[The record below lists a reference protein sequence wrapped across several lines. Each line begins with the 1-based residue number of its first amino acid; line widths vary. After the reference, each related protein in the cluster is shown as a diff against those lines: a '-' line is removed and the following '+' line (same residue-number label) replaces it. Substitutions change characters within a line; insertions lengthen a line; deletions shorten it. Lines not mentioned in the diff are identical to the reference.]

1 MKKLKEIDLS
11 KLILLYIAVN
21 PVFDMMYTLFVDFS
35 GMGDYG
41 AFAPNQIF
49 RILFIVLLLLNIKKI
64 RDFFMLVIIGVYL
77 LITLMIQNYLG
88 YTLSVLTNIN
98 LIGKVIY
105 FVATLIVI
113 SKLLQMNI
121 LSEKKLIKSLT
132 VSAVIISVS
141 ILISPFGLG
150 YKGYDYIFSFRG
162 LFGYANF
169 VSGCLLGILPILMYL
184 YKGRIRVV
192 LILMDYV
199 SLLLL
204 GSKASVVGG
213 TGIIVIMLCYCL
225 KYELSISLR
234 ALLKQKKIRIIFSV
248 IISCLAGV
256 MGIYLSKQIQYFID
270 SQYSVI
276 NFLTSH
282 RVLQT
287 EYAAEFISKLD
298 KGKALTILFGL
309 GSSKVAQILNE
320 RIASFYT
327 IEQDYNGI
335 MFYFGVIA
343 FLMLCIYTIKIIYM
357 IWQLL
362 KKNCQKNFPFALS
375 FIVMLFQSIL
385 VGHVIYVPLASVYF
399 ASVISI
405 ITNHYLEISQ
415 KENRE
420 SKI

>member
-1 MKKLKEIDLS
+1 
-11 KLILLYIAVN
+11 
-21 PVFDMMYTLFVDFS
+21 
-35 GMGDYG
+35 
-41 AFAPNQIF
+41 
-49 RILFIVLLLLNIKKI
+49 
-64 RDFFMLVIIGVYL
+64 
-77 LITLMIQNYLG
+77 
-88 YTLSVLTNIN
+88 
-98 LIGKVIY
+98 
-105 FVATLIVI
+105 
-113 SKLLQMNI
+113 
-121 LSEKKLIKSLT
+121 
-132 VSAVIISVS
+132 
-141 ILISPFGLG
+141 
-150 YKGYDYIFSFRG
+150 
-162 LFGYANF
+162 
-169 VSGCLLGILPILMYL
+169 
-184 YKGRIRVV
+184 
-192 LILMDYV
+192 
-199 SLLLL
+199 
-204 GSKASVVGG
+204 
-213 TGIIVIMLCYCL
+213 
-225 KYELSISLR
+225 
-234 ALLKQKKIRIIFSV
+234 
-248 IISCLAGV
+248 

-287 EYAAEFISKLD
+287 EYAAEFISKLE

-399 ASVISI
+399 AAVISI

-415 KENRE
+415 KKTENQRF
-420 SKI
+420 SKYKKILLRGKQKGE

>member
-1 MKKLKEIDLS
+1 M
-11 KLILLYIAVN
+11 
-21 PVFDMMYTLFVDFS
+21 
-35 GMGDYG
+35 
-41 AFAPNQIF
+41 
-49 RILFIVLLLLNIKKI
+49 
-64 RDFFMLVIIGVYL
+64 
-77 LITLMIQNYLG
+77 
-88 YTLSVLTNIN
+88 
-98 LIGKVIY
+98 
-105 FVATLIVI
+105 ATLIVI

-256 MGIYLSKQIQYFID
+256 MGIYLSKQIQYFQCHNIVPGRCNGD
-270 SQYSVI
+270 I
-276 NFLTSH
+276 
-282 RVLQT
+282 
-287 EYAAEFISKLD
+287 FI
-298 KGKALTILFGL
+298 KANSI
-309 GSSKVAQILNE
+309 
-320 RIASFYT
+320 FYR
-327 IEQDYNGI
+327 
-335 MFYFGVIA
+335 
-343 FLMLCIYTIKIIYM
+343 
-357 IWQLL
+357 
-362 KKNCQKNFPFALS
+362 
-375 FIVMLFQSIL
+375 QSIFRYQL
-385 VGHVIYVPLASVYF
+385 SHITQGAS
-399 ASVISI
+399 
-405 ITNHYLEISQ
+405 N
-415 KENRE
+415 
-420 SKI
+420 